1 MAAPDSLLKL
11 LVSSFMTDVASWVLH
26 TPVRAARPVN
36 VVLPAPTLAVDQVL
50 HVTLASGHEG
60 LLHLEFQGRR
70 SHDTM
75 RWRMQEYISRL
86 AHTYRLD
93 LESVVVYIGRGAGRE
108 DSGVYHVNGLTGQPT
123 LTWRY
128 TVVRLWQLSAET
140 LLAVGRPAVLALVGQ
155 THIAHPEVVL
165 PEVVRRLRQVPDA
178 EQRGRLL
185 TTLLAL
191 LENEEVITMVERLL
205 TDDDVLLDLPYLR
218 RLRAQEREEGRQEGR
233 RQEAAEI
240 LLRQLQRRFGPLPE
254 AVQSRVEAADR
265 ATLEQWSDRVVS
277 APTLEAVLQS

>member
-11 LVSSFMTDVASWVLH
+11 LVNSFMTDVASWVLH

-70 SHDTM
+70 SHDAM
-75 RWRMQEYISRL
+75 QWRMQEYISRL

-93 LESVVVYIGRGAGRE
+93 LESVVIYIGRGAGRE
-108 DSGVYHVNGLTGQPT
+108 DSGVHHVNGLTGHPT

-128 TVVRLWQLSAET
+128 TVVRLWQLPAEA

-155 THIAHPEVVL
+155 THMAHPEVVL
-165 PEVVRRLRQVPDA
+165 PEVVRRLREVPDA
-178 EQRGRLL
+178 EQRGRLV

-191 LENEEVITMVERLL
+191 LEDEEVLTMVERLL
-205 TDDDVLLDLPYLR
+205 ADDDILLDLPYSR
-218 RLRAQEREEGRQEGR
+218 RLREEGR
-233 RQEAAEI
+233 RQGAAEL
-240 LLRQLQRRFGPLPE
+240 LLRQLQQRFGPLPE
-254 AVQSRVEAADR
+254 AVRSRVEAADR

-277 APTLEAVLQS
+277 APTLEGIFTP